1 MRFQYSILLTRITL
15 KLHFDFNIVNEQVK
29 YKIILL
35 NHFLYVMCS
44 FQGLLLFEAAE
55 KHMVNVKFGIFEAL
69 NIQLFSAVFRHKGLT
84 RWPRMKKKIKKSYG
98 GHTKLHHF
106 VTLMTS
112 DDLFLSE
119 IPSQFYIL

>member
-1 MRFQYSILLTRITL
+1 
-15 KLHFDFNIVNEQVK
+15 
-29 YKIILL
+29 
-35 NHFLYVMCS
+35 MCS
-44 FQGLLLFEAAE
+44 FQGPLLFEAAE

-84 RWPRMKKKIKKSYG
+84 RWPRMKKNKKSYG